1 MGRIF
6 CLVGKSSTGK
16 DTIYKKLL
24 MRTSLKLKKLVPY
37 TTRPIRQGEEEGV
50 EYHFTTVEEMER
62 LGKENKI
69 IEIRCYDTIHGKW
82 YYFTVVDSQIN
93 LDKNDYL
100 IIGTLEAYVMTRDY
114 FGADKVVPIYI
125 ELEDGERLSRALRR
139 ERKQKNPMYQEMC
152 RRFLA
157 DTKDFSQEK
166 LDEAGITKYFYNNNL
181 KDCLKEIE
189 GYIKDFR

>member
-62 LGKENKI
+62 LRKENKI

-100 IIGTLEAYVMTRDY
+100 IIGTLEAYVMTRNY
-114 FGADKVVPIYI
+114 FGENKVVPVYI

-157 DTKDFSQEK
+157 DTNDFSQEK
-166 LDEAGITKYFYNNNL
+166 LEEAGITKYFYNNNL

-189 GYIKDFR
+189 EYIKDFR